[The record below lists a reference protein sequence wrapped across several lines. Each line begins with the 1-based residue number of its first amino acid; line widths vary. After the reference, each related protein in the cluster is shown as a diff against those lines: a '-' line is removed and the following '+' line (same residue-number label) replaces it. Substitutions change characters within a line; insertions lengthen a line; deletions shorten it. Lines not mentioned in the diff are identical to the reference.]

1 MQDDEKWALMTRG
14 LCGIFDLDLLRVEKS
29 IEVWGGAGVLFV
41 FYLTL
46 NRL

>member
-29 IEVWGGAGVLFV
+29 IEVCVGGGAFLLLS
-41 FYLTL
+41 YPE
-46 NRL
+46 